1 MFELMDCVL
10 RQHQERM
17 APKAGDAEEDMVDV
31 LLRLEKEDD
40 LEAPT
45 MGAIKSIIRV
55 SVLMY
60 VRMHNQ
66 PDLENSWFIS

>member
-1 MFELMDCVL
+1 MFELMDCVI
-10 RQHQERM
+10 RQHQERSVVE
-17 APKAGDAEEDMVDV
+17 DVEEDMVDV